1 MKISISRLFRSAK
14 RYQIEVCLLT
24 ATSVML
30 FASAVCAQQR
40 ASASS
45 PTIDDF
51 FRDFTAEW
59 IRLDPDL
66 ATDIRY
72 LKGEEQDRLERQ
84 LTPETLAWK
93 KDRIRLARK
102 GLSRLRTFERARM
115 TEMQR
120 VSAEVMQWQL
130 EIVADEEPY
139 LDYTFPLKQFFGVND
154 ELPYWLTV
162 VHPVLNERDAR
173 NYLAVL
179 SQVSTRMEEAS
190 AESRRLAAKGILPP
204 RFILQATIKQMQAF
218 VSTPASQNPFVAV
231 FSQKMAAVNSI
242 PEGMRKQLSGEAE
255 NIVAAQVY
263 PAWMKAIALLESQLV
278 RATDD
283 AGLWRFK
290 AGPEIYAYEL
300 RRYTTTNLSADQI
313 HEIGLQQVKSI
324 ETQMDSL
331 LRRLGRTD
339 GSVKDRIEKLRADLR
354 YPNPTSE
361 ESRKQIMEDINGI
374 LSDAQRR
381 AALLFD
387 KRPKASVMAQPVP
400 RFNEANMAANYS
412 TPALDGSRPGIFQ
425 YPLRPE
431 RMTKFGLRTTVYHE
445 TVPGHHFQL
454 GLELENGALPGFRQ
468 VSAFGVISALDEG
481 WGLYAER
488 LAAESGWYGDDLEG
502 LLGELD
508 SELFRA
514 RRLVVDTGIHA
525 KHWTRQQAIDYGLEP
540 SEVERYVVRP
550 GQACSYMIGEL
561 KIIELRDKTKEAL
574 RDKFSIQEFHNTV
587 LITGSVPLDVL
598 ERQVDAHIIAAEGKP

>member
-1 MKISISRLFRSAK
+1 MLHLHDVTRRSLLRTAAIGTVVLASG
-14 RYQIEVCLLT
+14 IENMFGLPVPN
-24 ATSVML
+24 VE
-30 FASAVCAQQR
+30 
-40 ASASS
+40 
-45 PTIDDF
+45 DF
-51 FRDFTAEW
+51 FRDFTDEW
-59 IRLDPDL
+59 IRLDPNL
-66 ATDIRY
+66 ATSIRY
-72 LKGEEQDRLERQ
+72 FEGEEQDRLERQ

-93 KDRIRLARK
+93 RDRIRLARK
-102 GLSRLRTFERARM
+102 GLSQLRTFDRARM

-120 VSAEVMQWQL
+120 VSAEVMQRQL
-130 EIVADEEPY
+130 ETVTDEEPY
-139 LDYTFPLKQFFGVND
+139 LDFTFPLKQYFGAND
-154 ELPYWLTV
+154 RLPYYLTV
-162 VHPVLNERDAR
+162 VHPVLNEKDAR
-173 NYLAVL
+173 NYLAAL
-179 SQVSTRMEEAS
+179 AQVNTRMEEAS
-190 AESRRLAAKGILPP
+190 AESRRLATKGIIPP
-204 RFILQATIKQMQAF
+204 RFILQATIKQMQVF
-218 VSTPASQNPFVAV
+218 VATPASQNPFVTV
-231 FSQKMAAVNSI
+231 FTQKMAGVNTI
-242 PEGMRKQLSGEAE
+242 PEATRKQLSGEAE

-290 AGPEIYAYEL
+290 VGPEVYAYDL
-300 RRYTTTNLSADQI
+300 RRYTTTSLTADQI
-313 HEIGLQQVKSI
+313 HEIGLQQVNSI

-339 GSVKDRIEKLRADLR
+339 GSVKDRIEKLRADLS

-361 ESRKQIMEDINGI
+361 ESRKQIMEDINSI
-374 LSDAQRR
+374 LTDAQRR
-381 AALLFD
+381 AALIFD
-387 KRPKASVMAQPVP
+387 KRPKASVIAQPVP
-400 RFNEANMAANYS
+400 RFSEANMAANY
-412 TPALDGSRPGIFQ
+412 TAPPLDGSRPGIFQ
-425 YPLRPE
+425 YPLRPD

-454 GLELENGALPGFRQ
+454 ALELEDGALPKFRR
-468 VSAFGVISALDEG
+468 VSAFGIISALGEG

-514 RRLVVDTGIHA
+514 RRLVVDTGIHE

-561 KIIELRDKTKEAL
+561 KIIELRDKAKKAL
-574 RDKFSIQEFHNTV
+574 GDKFSIQEFHNKV
-587 LITGSVPLDVL
+587 LVTGSVPLDVL
-598 ERQVDAHIIAAEGKP
+598 ELQVDAYVAATGKR